1 SDLFTDHLHLVCLE
15 CEVGNIEIAS
25 GEQRATYVSD
35 GVVHLLN
42 GFAVYEHLARLRD
55 RILRK
60 ANACFE
66 IIPDSITREFISI
79 IIRALGEVCLLYHLS
94 CTITLIDCR
103 KYLCLL
109 VNLHRWCIEG
119 NVFVFGRGLSV

>member
-1 SDLFTDHLHLVCLE
+1 RKESKWKVDRHRHSFELRMRWPRNSDLFTDHLHLVCLE

-42 GFAVYEHLARLRD
+42 GFAVYDHLARLRD

-66 IIPDSITREFISI
+66 IIPDSITR
-79 IIRALGEVCLLYHLS
+79 
-94 CTITLIDCR
+94 
-103 KYLCLL
+103 
-109 VNLHRWCIEG
+109 
-119 NVFVFGRGLSV
+119 